1 MRPSPKSEMMLYH
14 EGEWE
19 LEAHTRSSYSTHGYF
34 ESWRDEFL
42 TPSQCWDSEISCFA
56 HWCWSKPNVNYLEN
70 HHISVM
76 NFTRLF
82 WSRKSENFQLHPK
95 HFFEQYCLY
104 EVLRFKKICKSEQ
117 SSMVYSRDLDSPKWS
132 KSVSKSRVLCRAP
145 MGPIIYLYFSGRD
158 IHDEARI
165 RAFQTT

>member
-1 MRPSPKSEMMLYH
+1 MRPSPKSEMVLYH

-42 TPSQCWDSEISCFA
+42 TPSQCWDSEISYFA
-56 HWCWSKPNVNYLEN
+56 HWCWSTNVNYLEN

-95 HFFEQYCLY
+95 HFFLSNI
-104 EVLRFKKICKSEQ
+104 LSMKS
-117 SSMVYSRDLDSPKWS
+117 SDFDFYGNRGSRIYFTRAPKSHGFWS
-132 KSVSKSRVLCRAP
+132 KMSPNQWFHVML
-145 MGPIIYLYFSGRD
+145 
-158 IHDEARI
+158 
-165 RAFQTT
+165 